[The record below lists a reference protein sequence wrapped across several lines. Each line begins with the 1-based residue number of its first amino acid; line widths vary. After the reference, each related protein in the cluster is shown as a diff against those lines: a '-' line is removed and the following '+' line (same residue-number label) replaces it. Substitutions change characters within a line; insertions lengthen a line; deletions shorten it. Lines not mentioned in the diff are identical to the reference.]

1 MKVAVTGG
9 TGFIGRRVVRLLR
22 ERGHDVTCL
31 VRTPDKAGELSA
43 LGATLRKAD
52 ILDADSLRAGFAG
65 AEGILHIA
73 ASYELGVVG
82 KRAADALRRNL
93 EGTRLALE
101 AARDAGAQKIVYTSS
116 TVIYGNTGAEVVPE
130 GWRPPRIE
138 FPSTHATF
146 YGMSKARAHYEIALP
161 MIDAGA
167 PIVIVQPGGVI
178 GPRDHS
184 TLRALWRFLATGL
197 PVPVGRGS
205 FPVVD
210 VEDTALGHVLAL
222 ERGRVGASYH
232 LTDENL
238 TLPELLARAMAAS
251 GLRTPVIVLPDWLL
265 RVNAALTS
273 LVERVLPVPDILSS
287 DATRAMLA
295 SMSIRV
301 DSTRTRREL
310 GWTPRPLDEVLRG
323 ILADERQRRG
333 KPLPPQLEGVRP
345 RLS

>member
-1 MKVAVTGG
+1 MRVAVTGG
-9 TGFIGRRVVRLLR
+9 TGFIGRRVVRILR
-22 ERGHDVTCL
+22 ERGHEVTCL
-31 VRTPDKAGELSA
+31 VRTPERAGELAA

-93 EGTRLALE
+93 DGTRLALE
-101 AARDAGAQKIVYTSS
+101 AARDAGAKKIVYTSS
-116 TVIYGNTGAEVVPE
+116 TVIYGNTGDDVVPE

-138 FPSTHATF
+138 FPATHATF

-161 MIDAGA
+161 MIEAGA

-184 TLRALWRFLATGL
+184 TLRALWQFLAAGWPL
-197 PVPVGRGS
+197 PVGRGA
-205 FPVVD
+205 FPVVE

-222 ERGRVGASYH
+222 ERGRIGASYH

-238 TLPELLARAMAAS
+238 TLPELLGRAREAS
-251 GLRTPVIVLPDWLL
+251 GLRAPIVVLPDWML
-265 RVNAALTS
+265 RANLALVS
-273 LVERVLPVPDILSS
+273 LVERLLPMPDLMSS
-287 DATRAMLA
+287 DALRAML
-295 SMSIRV
+295 STMSIRV
-301 DSTRTRREL
+301 DSTRTREEL
-310 GWTPRPLDEVLRG
+310 GWTPRPLAEALRE

-333 KPLPPQLEGVRP
+333 KPLPPLLEGVRP